1 MDASL
6 LWERHPFLY
15 AVKVTEGN
23 LQKKIQKNA
32 AFCSKMIDFA

>member
-6 LWERHPFLY
+6 LWERHPFFFAL
-15 AVKVTEGN
+15 KVMRDN
-23 LQKKIQKNA
+23 LQKKFKKNA

>member
-23 LQKKIQKNA
+23 LQKKFKKMQLFAQK
-32 AFCSKMIDFA
+32 

>member
-6 LWERHPFLY
+6 LWERHPFFFAL
-15 AVKVTEGN
+15 KVMRDN

-32 AFCSKMIDFA
+32 AFAQK